1 MAPRE
6 RNSLLCPN
14 CRKLISASEKVCPYC
29 GMKNPSSFMN
39 RDFLGSLIR
48 NPYDLIKIII
58 GVNVAFYLLTLILN
72 PSAVGM
78 SGNPLSMLSPSS
90 NSLLLMGATGVIPI
104 DRFGAWWTL
113 VSASYLHGGVL
124 HILFNMIA
132 FRQISPLVIHEF
144 GLHRFFVIY
153 TGTGIAGFALSYAA
167 GVPFTIGASASICG
181 LIGAILYYG
190 KSRGGSFGTALY
202 KQVLGWLVFIGI
214 FGFLVPGINNWAHG
228 GGALAGVGLAFLLG
242 YNDKKTENH
251 WHRYLSMACI
261 GLTVIVL
268 LWSVVRALY
277 YSF

>member
-29 GMKNPSSFMN
+29 GMKNPSGFMN

-202 KQVLGWLVFIGI
+202 KQVLGWLVFIGV

-268 LWSVVRALY
+268 LWSVVRAFY